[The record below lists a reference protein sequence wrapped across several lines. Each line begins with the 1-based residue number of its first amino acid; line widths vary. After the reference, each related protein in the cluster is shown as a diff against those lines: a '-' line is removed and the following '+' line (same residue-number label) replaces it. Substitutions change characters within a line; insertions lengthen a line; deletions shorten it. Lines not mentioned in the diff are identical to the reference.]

1 MAEKLCLQW
10 NNYKENIKT
19 SLGSLRDAPDF
30 TDVTLACEDG
40 KQIEAHRIIL
50 ACLSPFFGELLRR
63 NRSSHPLIYLR
74 GFKSEDMTAVVDFLY
89 RGEAN
94 VLQDNLDSFLA
105 IAQELQLEGLTGESK
120 NCDKIEDKAE
130 SIPLETRK
138 MGAFAKEESKQ
149 FFPSAAS
156 TQRLHND
163 YDKNAGTVAEESHF
177 SVDVSDIDNQC
188 NSLMLKT
195 SERAHGKAVYEC
207 KVCGKKEI
215 KGNLRKHIEANHL
228 EAVLVPCPKCEKIF
242 RSKNSKAVHMSRDHK
257 KSY

>member
-10 NNYKENIKT
+10 NNYKENIRT
-19 SLGSLRDAPDF
+19 SLGSLREAPDF

-40 KQIEAHRIIL
+40 KQIEAHKIIL
-50 ACLSPFFGELLRR
+50 ACLSPFFGELLRK

-74 GFKSEDMTAVVDFLY
+74 GFKSEDMTAIVDFLY

-105 IAQELQLEGLTGESK
+105 IAQELQLEGLTGEST
-120 NCDKIEDKAE
+120 NFDKIEDKAE
-130 SIPLETRK
+130 RRPLETRK
-138 MGAFAKEESKQ
+138 MGASPKEVSKQ
-149 FFPSAAS
+149 SLPSAAS
-156 TQRLHND
+156 TQRLHN
-163 YDKNAGTVAEESHF
+163 GTVAKESHF
-177 SVDVSDIDNQC
+177 SVDVSDIDDQS

-195 SERAHGKAVYEC
+195 SDRAHGKAVYEC
-207 KVCGKKEI
+207 KVCEKREI

-242 RSKNSKAVHMSRDHK
+242 RSKNSQAVHMSRHH
-257 KSY
+257 KSYQR